1 MGTGSCEHGKLW
13 AREAVDTGDRGH
25 GNPWEAVSLGSC
37 GHGKLWAREPVGMG
51 SCGHGSLWAQEVV
64 STGSCGHGKLW
75 AGRLWAREAVLEKI
89 QWQIS
94 AFVSDSVSF
103 HEVTLSFQVTIVILG
118 VKIKF

>member
-1 MGTGSCEHGKLW
+1 M
-13 AREAVDTGDRGH
+13 DTGDRGH